1 MRGTA
6 RLTRGTLATTRHDLP
21 HERKGPEQMTEA
33 RPVRPGADQQD
44 RHSTADPTAYPPH
57 VPDGR
62 LRALPAPVQDLRRI
76 GISPDHWYPVATS
89 RKVRRGRTFATAFAG
104 ERIALYRGRS
114 GTVHALED
122 RCAHRQVPLSMG
134 VVEGEILRC
143 CYHAWAYRGDGRISQ
158 IPYLPKGCERPPR
171 GVRSYPVREAYG
183 LVFVFPGDPALAP
196 AAPFPMLPEYRSA
209 AHRTMTFSRTV
220 RCHYSFMHENLL
232 DMNHQFLHRSVLG
245 RIKPE
250 LLGYET
256 GPRHVQ
262 ARYLF
267 VPAGGRKDRGAGLL
281 SAEGIGGQDTPDV
294 ITIRT
299 EYPYQTL
306 RGVPEGTD
314 LPAFSLWAA
323 YVPED
328 AEQRVN
334 HAYGLLTIAKPSVPG
349 ALHLAWPLIRRFTE
363 RVFAQDR
370 TAVEAEQRAWDEQ
383 GEDHNHE
390 VFPLILDLRDVLR
403 SNGVPLSPDQAS
415 GCGPC
420 GLATPAHHAE
430 VTGHAGP
437 VESAGSVAE
446 GAAGSE

>member
-1 MRGTA
+1 
-6 RLTRGTLATTRHDLP
+6 
-21 HERKGPEQMTEA
+21 MTEA
-33 RPVRPGADQQD
+33 RADRAGADQQD
-44 RHSTADPTAYPPH
+44 RHATADPAEYPPH
-57 VPDGR
+57 LLDGR
-62 LRALPAPVQDLRRI
+62 LRALPGPVPDLRRI

-89 RKVRRGRTFATAFAG
+89 RSVRRNRTFATAFAG

-183 LVFVFPGDPALAP
+183 LVFVFPGDPALA
-196 AAPFPMLPEYRSA
+196 AEAPFPSLPEYHSA
-209 AHRTMTFSRTV
+209 THRTMTFSRTV

-245 RIKPE
+245 RIRPE

-256 GPRHVQ
+256 GPRHVE

-281 SAEGIGGQDTPDV
+281 SREGIGGQDTPDV

-306 RGVPEGTD
+306 RDVPEGTD
-314 LPAFSLWAA
+314 LPVFSLWAA

-363 RVFAQDR
+363 RVFTQDR

-383 GEDHNHE
+383 GEDRNHE

-403 SNGVPLSPDQAS
+403 SNGVPLRPDQTS
-415 GCGPC
+415 GCAPC
-420 GLATPAHHAE
+420 GLAAPAHRAG
-430 VTGHAGP
+430 VTDHAG
-437 VESAGSVAE
+437 SAQSADAVAE